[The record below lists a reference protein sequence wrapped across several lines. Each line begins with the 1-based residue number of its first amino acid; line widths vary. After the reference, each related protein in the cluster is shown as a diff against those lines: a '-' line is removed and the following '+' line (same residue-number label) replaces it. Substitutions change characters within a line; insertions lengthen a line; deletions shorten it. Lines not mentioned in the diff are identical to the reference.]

1 MTLWCAEH
9 STSWRSRGLPARL
22 VQEWHGEVS
31 WAAATVLR
39 QWRIHYWLGIQ
50 GMVAGTLK
58 KWRTINGGR
67 VVVVV
72 GRCWYNNPLQWA
84 SFVLYNTSTPWVVQ
98 SLLLLQPSCDRQ
110 AQSDWL
116 TDWLTDRKLHYINN
130 NNDLPPLIVMHNQN
144 VLSRWKIKYMC
155 RGAHPVG
162 GWWVT
167 TIHSENS

>member
-1 MTLWCAEH
+1 MTRGGGWESERITMTDDDIVMCWA
-9 STSWRSRGLPARL
+9 TSWRSRGLPARL

-31 WAAATVLR
+31 GAAATVLR

-110 AQSDWL
+110 TQSDWL
-116 TDWLTDRKLHYINN
+116 TDWQIGNYII
-130 NNDLPPLIVMHNQN
+130 LIIIMIFPH
-144 VLSRWKIKYMC
+144 LL
-155 RGAHPVG
+155 
-162 GWWVT
+162 
-167 TIHSENS
+167 